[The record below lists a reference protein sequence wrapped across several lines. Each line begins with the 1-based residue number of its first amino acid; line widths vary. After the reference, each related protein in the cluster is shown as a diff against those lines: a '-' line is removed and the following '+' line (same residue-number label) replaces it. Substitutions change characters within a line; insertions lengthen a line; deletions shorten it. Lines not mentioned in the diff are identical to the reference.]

1 MRIIIVSTVITLIA
15 ITVGAWATQKA
26 VDKIVQFFNNDRND
40 A

>member
-15 ITVGAWATQKA
+15 LTAGAWAIQKA

-40 A
+40 T